1 MLQRHD
7 LYFLLYPPAH
17 LAAVLAQL
25 MHRMGLVPWA
35 DYGKPMAEERLHI
48 TVQKLGQFDG
58 GVPGDELDR
67 LVAVGNA
74 LAAEPFDISFNLL
87 QAFHRGGG
95 KGMAQLAGSAAGL
108 QGVRNFEHCLAATMR
123 RMGCA
128 DSQIRRSLNP
138 HITLN
143 YGYDRTIRSAIA
155 PVAWRVTQFALVDS
169 LYGKGQHDVVA
180 RWPLVSRQ
188 QVLGDW

>member
-17 LAAVLAQL
+17 LAAMLAQL
-25 MHRMGLVPWA
+25 MHRMGLLPWA
-35 DYGKPMAEERLHI
+35 DYGN
-48 TVQKLGQFDG
+48 
-58 GVPGDELDR
+58 
-67 LVAVGNA
+67 VGNA
-74 LAAEPFDISFNLL
+74 LAAEPFDISFNLV

-108 QGVRNFEHCLAATMR
+108 RGVRNFEHCLAATMR

-128 DSQIRRSLNP
+128 DSQIRRSFNP

-143 YGYDRTIRSAIA
+143 YCYDHTIRSAIA